1 MKEAFLKFGFNLI
14 MLLLGIA
21 IILILIHKKEGTGTT
36 NRIEVKVTLSK
47 KPEVRNYHFTNP
59 TVYKEKTIEYSN
71 TQIITKED
79 SALIVRDYLKQ
90 RIYIDSIFN
99 DTAKVKY
106 IATVEK
112 NGLKDLKINYSYK
125 PIIIKETRTRQAL
138 LIGLTP
144 GWNQGP
150 TIGFTGGFETKDYSF
165 GILYD
170 PIKNRQGGYVLISKR
185 IFYKK

>member
-1 MKEAFLKFGFNLI
+1 
-14 MLLLGIA
+14 MLLIGVA
-21 IILILIHKKEGTGTT
+21 IILLLLHKKEGTGTT
-36 NRIEVKVTLSK
+36 NRIEVKVSLDK
-47 KPEVRNYHFTNP
+47 KPIVKTYNFTNP

-79 SALIVRDYLKQ
+79 SALIVKDYLKQ
-90 RIYIDSIFN
+90 RIYVDSIFN

-112 NGLKDLKINYSYK
+112 NGLKGINITYSYK
-125 PIIIKETRTRQAL
+125 PIKIHTKETKTRQAIL
-138 LIGLTP
+138 VGLTP

-150 TIGFTGGFETKDYSF
+150 TIGFYAGFETKQYSY
-165 GILYD
+165 GIQYD
-170 PIKNRQGGYVLISKR
+170 PIKNKQGGYLFINKR